1 MSDFS
6 MALTFSGGGYR
17 ATAYHLGTLW
27 MLHHLKVDD
36 GTLLEHVEV
45 LSTISGG
52 SITGLRYMQALA
64 EGEDIDEMVDDVM
77 DFMRHVDLVTDAFE
91 QMDDYD
97 HVNGASSIR
106 TMKDI

>member
-1 MSDFS
+1 
-6 MALTFSGGGYR
+6 
-17 ATAYHLGTLW
+17 

-91 QMDDYD
+91 QMDVYD
-97 HVNGASSIR
+97 HVNGVVQSVHLFAR
-106 TMKDI
+106 VRPARCA